1 MYEGS
6 DSHFP
11 AFETPRR
18 ILYNRIRDYFIKT
31 RLAIVVD
38 EYWEGDGTI
47 YIVNEKAEMILDKRE
62 DLNDRIYICRSI
74 GKIEEVVLVKKKI
87 GNLINEITEFFK

>member
-1 MYEGS
+1 MYDER

-31 RLAIVVD
+31 RLAMVVD
-38 EYWEGDGTI
+38 NGQEI
-47 YIVNEKAEMILDKRE
+47 YIVNEKAEVVLDKSDE
-62 DLNDRIYICRSI
+62 LTDRIYICLNTGR
-74 GKIEEVVLVKKKI
+74 LVKVEVLRK
-87 GNLINEITEFFK
+87 NLGALVEEIVETFK

>member
-1 MYEGS
+1 MYENN

-31 RLAIVVD
+31 RLAMVVD
-38 EYWEGDGTI
+38 NGSEI
-47 YIVNEKAEMILDKRE
+47 YIVNEKAEMVLDKA
-62 DLNDRIYICRSI
+62 DHLTDRVYICLSTGR
-74 GKIEEVVLVKKKI
+74 LVKVFVLGKKI